1 MLDSQAFAHDGEVL
15 GVATLCWQ
23 GLTETDYLEAF
34 SAHPRIGDVN
44 SLRKKYSNTKRIA
57 GNEQAG
63 VQTASQETLERLAEA
78 NEEYFKKFGF
88 IFIVF
93 ATGKSADE
101 MLQILEERMGNDRVT
116 EIRNAA
122 AAQLEITKL
131 RLNKLPG
138 TDS

>member
-1 MLDSQAFAHDGEVL
+1 MLDSQAFAHDGEVR